1 MKSDASALVSVIIP
15 VCNVE
20 KYLAQCLESIC
31 SQTHRELEIICL
43 NDGSKDGS
51 LAILREFETRDPR
64 VIVVDKPNEGYGRHV
79 QPWLRDGSRRVGF
92 RH

>member
-43 NDGSKDGS
+43 NDG
-51 LAILREFETRDPR
+51 
-64 VIVVDKPNEGYGRHV
+64 
-79 QPWLRDGSRRVGF
+79 
-92 RH
+92 